1 MMPYENIMSP
11 YKLPH
16 FPMGVRKVFYLAL
29 FCCLWSFNTKA
40 QSIEGIWTEHWIDSD
55 VDYVDTV
62 SIEFKDQKLEIELL
76 HSEFDWNPQFVNESF
91 DGSILRFQVNANNVT
106 NFFIFQRSDDPNQLF
121 GKVYTWKGEI
131 KQVYLVRKPNEK
143 E

>member
-1 MMPYENIMSP
+1 MLLCKAMNNLLRFS
-11 YKLPH
+11 
-16 FPMGVRKVFYLAL
+16 L
-29 FCCLWSFNTKA
+29 FFGLMFVLTSSIKQPIPFISGLWS
-40 QSIEGIWTEHWIDSD
+40 EHWIDSD
-55 VDYVDTV
+55 VDYVDTL

-131 KQVYLVRKPNEK
+131 KQVYLLRKPNEK